1 MKKYPSVLHII
12 DSLEPG
18 GAEKIAVMM
27 ANLFSVKMHKAG
39 LMYFVSTPINLLD
52 RVNNNV
58 QVYHFDRK
66 GKFNIFRK
74 QEFQKITKKYDL
86 LHVHLKHNLRYVWFM
101 KIFAKIM
108 STVVF
113 HDHGFSSL
121 NHLDLKVT
129 KAALSDAVYISVN
142 ESLSEI
148 AKKKLGVKTAHLLE
162 STIEIIEA
170 PSKLSSDH
178 NEYRLVLVSNIH
190 PRKNILF
197 AIEYLSQL
205 IQKIDSCRLD
215 IIGNVLDHDYL
226 EICINATRKL
236 GMKENIKFIHGE
248 SCIQSLLVNY
258 DLGLH
263 VSQEETGPLVLLE
276 YLAQGLP
283 FLSYQTGQVSKKMN
297 RHFPSLF
304 MNDSEISTWVNRTV
318 ELRSSFPNRVQK
330 KMKVFFNN
338 NYSVDKFYNNCLNI
352 YQKNLN

>member
-18 GAEKIAVMM
+18 GAEKVAVMM
-27 ANLFSVKMHKAG
+27 ANLFTEKGHKAG
-39 LMYFVSTPINLLD
+39 LMYFVCTPINLLEA
-52 RVNNNV
+52 VNNNV
-58 QVYHFDRK
+58 QVDHFDRK

-74 QEFQKITKKYDL
+74 KEFQKISKKYDL

-101 KIFAKIM
+101 KFPSKIM

-121 NHLDLKVT
+121 NYLDLIIT
-129 KAALSDAVYISVN
+129 KAALSDAVYISVD

-148 AKKKLGVKTAHLLE
+148 ARKRLGVRTTHLLE
-162 STIEIIEA
+162 STIETIEA
-170 PSKLSSDH
+170 PSKLPSDH
-178 NEYRLVLVSNIH
+178 NTFRLALVSNIH

-197 AIEYLSQL
+197 AIEYLAEL

-226 EICINATRKL
+226 EICINATWKL

-263 VSQEETGPLVLLE
+263 VSPEETGPLVLLE

-283 FLSYQTGQVSKKMN
+283 FLSYQTGQVSKKVN
-297 RHFPSLF
+297 RYFPSLF
-304 MNDSEISTWVNRTV
+304 MNDFKISNWVKRTV
-318 ELRSSFPNRVQK
+318 ELRSSFPNQVQK
-330 KMKVFFNN
+330 QMKVFFNN